1 MLCLHG
7 WLDNAN
13 TFDRLIPLLPRG
25 GSVSLVWFLLCG
37 TAVCL
42 MLSAFQIAGTWQW
55 IFLAMACHLTGLQA
69 ALTIS

>member
-25 GSVSLVWFLLCG
+25 GSGSLAWFLLCG
-37 TAVCL
+37 KAVCL
-42 MLSAFQIAGTWQW
+42 MLSAFQIAGTWRW
-55 IFLAMACHLTGLQA
+55 IFLAMACHLTDLQA
-69 ALTIS
+69 PLIIS